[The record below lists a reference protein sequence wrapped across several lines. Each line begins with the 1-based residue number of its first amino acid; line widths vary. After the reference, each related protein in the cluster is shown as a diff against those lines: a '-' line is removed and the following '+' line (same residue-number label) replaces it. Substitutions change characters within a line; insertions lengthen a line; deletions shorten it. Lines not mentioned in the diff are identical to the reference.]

1 MRKRNQPDV
10 IKQVIKLYKLGIS
23 EKDIKAICDLSDEQ
37 LEEMLTMTLKVAK
50 AKKSGELITNTDIV
64 EALIKTAVGYNI
76 NETKTE
82 EVYEKDG
89 ITLRNKIKTKI
100 TKNVGPQVQSIKYWL
115 SIKDADWKDIT
126 EKVEN
131 DLNISVK
138 LDGKNITIEKKI
150 NKK

>member
-1 MRKRNQPDV
+1 
-10 IKQVIKLYKLGIS
+10 LGIS